1 MDKIRIEGI
10 SVNALIGTL
19 PHERIRRQNLIID
32 IEVGLDLKPAA
43 ESDDLFKSVDYS
55 DIERRTLQIVADSYF
70 YLLESLAGAIGKM
83 LLSYDPVQY
92 GKVSIFKAA
101 GSAAGRGV
109 RIEMEFVK

>member
-19 PHERIRRQNLIID
+19 PHERLRRQRLLID

-55 DIERRTLQIVADSYF
+55 EIESRTCQIVSESSF
-70 YLLESLAGAIGKM
+70 YLLEALAGAIGRM
-83 LLSYDPVQY
+83 LLSYDLVQY

-101 GSAAGRGV
+101 GSAAGKGV
-109 RIEMEFVK
+109 RIEMEFAK